1 MTHRN
6 GRRRDGKSKPHLRPP
21 SPVPRPPFAE
31 ALNEYEQRASRQPE
45 RTDVRLMTTSSEPV
59 ERLYTPA
66 DFPERAYMDRLGF
79 PGEWPYTRGV
89 HATGHRG
96 RLWTMRMFAGFGNAE
111 ETNERFRYLLAQGQ
125 TGLSVAYDMPTLYGY
140 DTDDPR
146 AEGEFGT
153 CGVAVSSVADM
164 EVLFDGIPL
173 DEITTS
179 MTINSPAAMI
189 WAMYLVNAEKRG
201 IPLEQLSGTTQND
214 ILKEYIAQKEYIFPP
229 RPSTKLV
236 VDTFEYGAQHV
247 PRWNTISISGYH
259 IREAGATALQELAFT
274 LADGIQ
280 YVQSAVDAGLDVD
293 TFAPRLSFFFDVHND
308 FLEEIAKLRAARRI
322 WAKVMRDRFGATNAR
337 SLWCRFHCQT
347 AGVSLFVEQPE
358 NNIVRTTLQALAAVL
373 GGTQSLHT
381 NSMDEAMALPSEK
394 AVRIALRTQQII
406 AYESGVANT
415 VDPLGG
421 SYAIEALTDRMER
434 GCFEYFSRIDEM
446 GGMLEA
452 IEKGFPQREIADSA
466 YRYQQ
471 EIDSRQRIL
480 VGVNEF
486 RQGNDDRI
494 EIPIHVLTEESER
507 RHLERLNRVRRERDK
522 VAVGEALRRLE
533 NAARNGRAN
542 LMPYIMDA
550 VRGYATLGEMCNLLR
565 GVYGEYRE
573 SSLI

>member
-1 MTHRN
+1 MVDTAIQL
-6 GRRRDGKSKPHLRPP
+6 PLFEQALR
-21 SPVPRPPFAE
+21 
-31 ALNEYEQRASRQPE
+31 EYEQAAERLPE
-45 RTDVRLMTTSSEPV
+45 RPLRFMTTSSDPV
-59 ERLYTPA
+59 RRLYTPA
-66 DFPERAYMDRLGF
+66 DFRESAYLGKVGF
-79 PGEWPYTRGV
+79 PGQAPYTRGV

-293 TFAPRLSFFFDVHND
+293 SFAPRLSFFFDIHND
-308 FLEEIAKLRAARRI
+308 FLKEIAKPRPARRI
-322 WAKVMRDRFGATNAR
+322 WAKVMKERFSARNDR

-358 NNIVRTTLQALAAVL
+358 NNIIRTTIQALAAVL

-381 NSMDEAMALPSEK
+381 NS
-394 AVRIALRTQQII
+394 
-406 AYESGVANT
+406 
-415 VDPLGG
+415 
-421 SYAIEALTDRMER
+421 
-434 GCFEYFSRIDEM
+434 
-446 GGMLEA
+446 
-452 IEKGFPQREIADSA
+452 
-466 YRYQQ
+466 
-471 EIDSRQRIL
+471 
-480 VGVNEF
+480 
-486 RQGNDDRI
+486 
-494 EIPIHVLTEESER
+494 
-507 RHLERLNRVRRERDK
+507 
-522 VAVGEALRRLE
+522 
-533 NAARNGRAN
+533 
-542 LMPYIMDA
+542 
-550 VRGYATLGEMCNLLR
+550 
-565 GVYGEYRE
+565 
-573 SSLI
+573 

>member
-1 MTHRN
+1 VVQLPLF
-6 GRRRDGKSKPHLRPP
+6 D
-21 SPVPRPPFAE
+21 E
-31 ALNEYEQRASRQPE
+31 ALAAYEATAAREPE
-45 RTDVRLMTTSSEPV
+45 RQARFMTTSSESV
-59 ERLYTPA
+59 ERLYTPR
-66 DFPERAYMDRLGF
+66 DFGDDDYLDKLGF

-111 ETNERFRYLLAQGQ
+111 ETNARFKYLLANGNA
-125 TGLSVAYDMPTLYGY
+125 GLSVAFDMPTLYGY
-140 DTDDPR
+140 DTDDPK

-153 CGVAVSSVADM
+153 CGVAVSSLADM
-164 EVLFDGIPL
+164 EILFDGIPL
-173 DEITTS
+173 DQVTTS

-201 IPLEQLSGTTQND
+201 IPLDKLSGTTQND

-236 VDTFEYGAQHV
+236 VDTFEYGAQQV

-293 TFAPRLSFFFDVHND
+293 SFAPRLSFFFDIHND
-308 FLEEIAKLRAARRI
+308 FLEEIAKLRAARRV
-322 WAKVMRDRFGATNAR
+322 WAKVMKERFGARNER

-347 AGVSLFVEQPE
+347 AGVSLFAEQPE
-358 NNIVRTTLQALAAVL
+358 NNIVRTTVQALAAVL

-406 AYESGVANT
+406 AHESGVANT
-415 VDPLGG
+415 VDPLAG
-421 SYAIEALTDRMER
+421 SYAVESLTNRMEQ
-434 GCFEYFSRIDEM
+434 GCFAYFERIDAM
-446 GGMLEA
+446 GGMLSA
-452 IEKGFPQREIADSA
+452 IERGFPQREIADSA

-471 EIDSRQRIL
+471 EVDARQRIV
-480 VGVNEF
+480 VGVNDF
-486 RQGNDDRI
+486 TQGNEEPI
-494 EIPIHVLTEESER
+494 SIPIHAITRESEE
-507 RHLERLNRVRRERDK
+507 RHLTRLRRVRSERD
-522 VAVGEALRRLE
+522 ASRTATMLE
-533 NAARNGRAN
+533 RMERAAHDSREN

-550 VRGYATLGEMCNLLR
+550 VRAYATLGEMCNVLR
-565 GVYGEYRE
+565 RVYGEYNE
-573 SSLI
+573 PALV